1 MPKQATPNYS
11 VFYKKK
17 YMKGQTKEQTWL
29 ISGANVPLGWQIKR
43 NVNQKWLTPQHTKTA
58 LSF

>member
-1 MPKQATPNYS
+1 
-11 VFYKKK
+11 
-17 YMKGQTKEQTWL
+17 MKGQTKEQTWL